1 MGVRIPPG
9 ALKNKN
15 PMFAV
20 LGLSRNPPSTGMV
33 HRDLTALFSFYAI
46 ILCMAFNENAQTL
59 TVIGQWQ
66 DPSGEPARG
75 YIEVQLTQPTAD
87 KNINVIYIQKKMKY
101 ELDGNGAV
109 EIELIKT
116 GSAPGDAVPLSRSV
130 GLTITEV
137 FADTKRTKWSTVIDT
152 TNNDVTDV
160 FNLADAAPIEA
171 KAMNQY
177 VLLGAYSADLFMKAD
192 KENPTF
198 TGTVTGVSKAHV
210 GLGNVDNTSDAD
222 KPVSTAQ
229 QTALNLKANNA
240 SPNLT
245 GTVDLAGANISTDT
259 TTGTK
264 IGTAASQKFG
274 FFNATPISQ
283 PVAAT
288 DLGTALSS
296 LGLRNTGSTYALSTT
311 GVVQFNGPFRRGTA
325 AVSGATALN
334 LTSSASVIFCSNGT
348 TEYSITLPS
357 TTTSGY
363 EFVFKRTD
371 NGANP
376 INIVTAA
383 AGSIDGTATTTS
395 TGVALTTQ
403 WQLLRVIST
412 GTANVWYIVT

>member
-1 MGVRIPPG
+1 
-9 ALKNKN
+9 
-15 PMFAV
+15 
-20 LGLSRNPPSTGMV
+20 
-33 HRDLTALFSFYAI
+33 
-46 ILCMAFNENAQTL
+46 MAFIDGAEKL
-59 TVIGQWQ
+59 TVVGQWQ
-66 DPSGEPARG
+66 SPDGEPARG

-192 KENPTF
+192 KANPTF

-210 GLGNVDNTSDAD
+210 GLGNVDNTSDAN

-264 IGTAASQKFG
+264 IGTAASQKLG

-311 GVVQFNGPFRRGTA
+311 GVVQFNGPFRRSAATVTGTT
-325 AVSGATALN
+325 SLN
-334 LTSSASVIFCSNGT
+334 VTTSASLVLCSNASASPYT
-348 TEYSITLPS
+348 ITLPAVAAA
-357 TTTSGY
+357 GY
-363 EFVFKRTD
+363 EFVIKKTD
-371 NGANP
+371 NNTNP
-376 INIVTAA
+376 ILIATAG
-383 AGSIDGTATTTS
+383 AGTIDGTASSTTT
-395 TGVALTTQ
+395 GVTINTAYGYIRL
-403 WQLLRVIST
+403 VSS
-412 GTANVWYIVT
+412 GTNNVWYLVT

>member
-1 MGVRIPPG
+1 
-9 ALKNKN
+9 
-15 PMFAV
+15 
-20 LGLSRNPPSTGMV
+20 
-33 HRDLTALFSFYAI
+33 
-46 ILCMAFNENAQTL
+46 MAFNENAQTL

-116 GSAPGDAVPLSRSV
+116 GSAPGDTVPLSRSV

-137 FADTKRTKWSTVIDT
+137 FEDTKRNKWSTVIDT
-152 TNNDVTDV
+152 TNNDVTDT

-192 KENPTF
+192 KANPTF
-198 TGTVTGVSKAHV
+198 TGTVTGVTKTHV
-210 GLGNVDNTSDAD
+210 GLGNVDNTSDAN

-229 QTALNLKANNA
+229 QTALNLKANSA
-240 SPNLT
+240 SPSLT

-283 PVAAT
+283 PVAT
-288 DLGTALSS
+288 TEIGTALSS
-296 LGLRNTGSTYALSTT
+296 LGLRNTGSTYAITT
-311 GVVQFNGPFRRGTA
+311 SGVVQLNGPFRRSAATVTGTT
-325 AVSGATALN
+325 SLN
-334 LTSSASVIFCSNGT
+334 VTTSASLVLCSNSSASPYT
-348 TEYSITLPS
+348 ITLPAVAAA
-357 TTTSGY
+357 GY
-363 EFVFKRTD
+363 EFVIKKTD
-371 NGANP
+371 NNTNP
-376 INIVTAA
+376 ILIATAG
-383 AGSIDGTATTTS
+383 AGSIDGTSSSTTT
-395 TGVALTTQ
+395 GVTINTAYGYIRL
-403 WQLLRVIST
+403 ISS
-412 GTANVWYIVT
+412 GTNNVWYLAT

>member
-1 MGVRIPPG
+1 
-9 ALKNKN
+9 
-15 PMFAV
+15 
-20 LGLSRNPPSTGMV
+20 
-33 HRDLTALFSFYAI
+33 
-46 ILCMAFNENAQTL
+46 MAFIDGAEKL
-59 TVIGQWQ
+59 TVVGQWQ
-66 DPSGEPARG
+66 SPDGEPARG

-116 GSAPGDAVPLSRSV
+116 GSAPGDTVPLSRSV

-192 KENPTF
+192 KANPTF

-210 GLGNVDNTSDAD
+210 GLGNVDNTSDAN

-264 IGTAASQKFG
+264 IGTAASQKLG

-288 DLGTALSS
+288 DLGSALAS
-296 LGLRNTGSTYALSTT
+296 LGLRNTGSTYTLNTT
-311 GVVQFNGPFRRGTA
+311 GAVQFTGSFRRGITLISSNTTISATGTPFQVVTA
-325 AVSGATALN
+325 SGVTVTLPTGVLASGTEFIVANTSGGAITIATA
-334 LTSSASVIFCSNGT
+334 IF
-348 TEYSITLPS
+348 
-357 TTTSGY
+357 
-363 EFVFKRTD
+363 
-371 NGANP
+371 NGAA
-376 INIVTAA
+376 TATRSIP
-383 AGSIDGTATTTS
+383 AGSSFHVVSAGS
-395 TGVALTTQ
+395 VANT
-403 WQLLRVIST
+403 
-412 GTANVWYIVT
+412 WYTVGPQVA